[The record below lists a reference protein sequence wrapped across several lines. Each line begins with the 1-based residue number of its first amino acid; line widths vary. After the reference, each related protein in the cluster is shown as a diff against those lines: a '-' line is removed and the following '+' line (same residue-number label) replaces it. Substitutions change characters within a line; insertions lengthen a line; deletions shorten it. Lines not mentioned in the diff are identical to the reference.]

1 VYHLNVIDVA
11 GFVFE
16 SPATSRR
23 SAPRHHVPKSSGD
36 GPGPEPTVSSRGGSA
51 LLPTRPPSMDHV
63 SERDFCHF
71 HMTLKAACD
80 TWSDTDYGSS
90 EKLIAHLSTQESLFE
105 LGESWVQL
113 CAFFHDEVGYTPG
126 RPFMLPEARWEYD
139 GDRECE
145 DEDANDAEMV
155 QVPEELGGLKID

>member
-11 GFVFE
+11 GPVFE

-105 LGESWVQL
+105 LASLGYSSVPSFTMKSDTRQDGHL
-113 CAFFHDEVGYTPG
+113 CFRRRGGNMMVTLREVKGILFSVRGPDT
-126 RPFMLPEARWEYD
+126 
-139 GDRECE
+139 
-145 DEDANDAEMV
+145 
-155 QVPEELGGLKID
+155 